1 MHVVVQPARRGSA
14 VSDTES
20 AAVGSSTSTEAEG
33 GRVGRGRLFPNV
45 KVGPEEVGVSLLSFL
60 PFCFLLILEELK
72 KYSGR

>member
-1 MHVVVQPARRGSA
+1 MHVVQPARRSSA

-45 KVGPEEVGVSLLSFL
+45 KVGSTGRGRSFDLSFL
-60 PFCFLLILEELK
+60 PFHFLLILEELK